1 MRGVGWHRISI
12 KSTECSRVSSDFL
25 QEEREALGPM
35 MFGQEYLCEFHDESG
50 AAFLTELLDAAFV
63 STFEPFLPRTT

>member
-1 MRGVGWHRISI
+1 
-12 KSTECSRVSSDFL
+12 
-25 QEEREALGPM
+25 M

-63 STFEPFLPRTT
+63 NSFEPFLPRTT